1 MRIILLLSCFLVSNY
16 TFSQFTDP
24 HSTKQLFYTYNGNS
38 DTLFFNIPEFNGLL
52 TCDVQLIDTID
63 YTQSGRK
70 EYVFL
75 KTCNGWFG
83 RNGAT
88 FSDHVELRIKTY
100 EIWDLDKKKQLFS
113 ATFSYDHWF
122 SFYRAALIIPN
133 TSGYDKYEYH
143 IAILKDKILI
153 SNLKM
158 APLKLET
165 DSNGET
171 VSVNQNIKPDNEA
184 GVYLFHDTSFIK
196 QAPLE
201 TIKTIFNAYISNQE
215 NIDTEVNKDLMRVS
229 LKSLTVVTDQES
241 LVLLIN
247 VWMYYDP
254 TDFHDIPS
262 IYTILKNSRPQSI
275 EAVKNRIANKK
286 EWENEGSAPY
296 SDLKGL
302 LKRLE
307 DENDER

>member
-1 MRIILLLSCFLVSNY
+1 MRIILLLGCFLVS
-16 TFSQFTDP
+16 TCSFSQIADP

-38 DTLFFNIPEFNGLL
+38 DTLFFNIPDFNGLL
-52 TCDVQLIDTID
+52 SCDVQLIDTID
-63 YTQSGRK
+63 FTHSGRK
-70 EYVFL
+70 EYIFL

-83 RNGAT
+83 RHGAT
-88 FSDHVELRIKTY
+88 YDDLAELWTKTY
-100 EIWDLDKKKQLFS
+100 EIWDLDKKRQLFS

-122 SFYRAALIIPN
+122 SFYRTALIIPN
-133 TSGYDKYEYH
+133 TSGHDKYEYH

-158 APLKLET
+158 APQIIET
-165 DSNGET
+165 DSNRVT
-171 VSVNQNIKPDNEA
+171 HSINQNIKPDNEA

-215 NIDTEVNKDLMRVS
+215 NIDTEANKDLMRVS
-229 LKSLTVVTDQES
+229 LMSLTRITDPES
-241 LVLLIN
+241 LELLVN

-254 TDFHDIPS
+254 TDFHGRPE
-262 IYTILKNSRPQSI
+262 IYTVLKNSRPESI
-275 EAVKNRIANKK
+275 EAIKNRIANKK

-296 SDLKGL
+296 SDLKHL

-307 DENDER
+307 NE